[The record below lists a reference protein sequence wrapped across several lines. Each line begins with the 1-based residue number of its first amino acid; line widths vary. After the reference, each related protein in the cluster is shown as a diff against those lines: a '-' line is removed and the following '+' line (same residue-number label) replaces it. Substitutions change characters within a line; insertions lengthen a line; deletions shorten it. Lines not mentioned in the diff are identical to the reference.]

1 MATFFMVVRAVPVPK
16 PGIGSF
22 FPFTSWLDGSSSLAP
37 SSTTAPTIFATI
49 DAERSKKTH
58 THSLARTH
66 FAWLLISNGAKM
78 SETHKHISNANIWL
92 KLVHLIN
99 VRSKHTISNGIC
111 FVCTVVERVH
121 RKVSKH

>member
-58 THSLARTH
+58 THTRSLA
-66 FAWLLISNGAKM
+66 
-78 SETHKHISNANIWL
+78 HISP
-92 KLVHLIN
+92 
-99 VRSKHTISNGIC
+99 G
-111 FVCTVVERVH
+111 F
-121 RKVSKH
+121 